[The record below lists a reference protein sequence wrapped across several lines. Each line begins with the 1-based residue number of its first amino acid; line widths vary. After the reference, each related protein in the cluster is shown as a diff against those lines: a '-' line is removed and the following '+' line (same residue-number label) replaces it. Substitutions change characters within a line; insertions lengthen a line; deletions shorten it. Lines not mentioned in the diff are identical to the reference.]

1 MKAISSDNF
10 DFTTCPKKKRKSRKG
25 AKSVKSLAV
34 DSICDFPKPELD
46 IECLSPKTQHST
58 PGKSLKTFAE
68 QLKSLPLVSVEE
80 KLNFPLK
87 FERDRFFLDF
97 NSGRGSS
104 SDTDPGFK
112 VSTQSGSSSLK
123 SNFKEKEI
131 VYFEKTKHTQL

>member
-10 DFTTCPKKKRKSRKG
+10 DFKTCPKKKRKSRKG

-34 DSICDFPKPELD
+34 SSICDFPKPELD

-58 PGKSLKTFAE
+58 PGKSSLTFAE

-87 FERDRFFLDF
+87 F
-97 NSGRGSS
+97 
-104 SDTDPGFK
+104 
-112 VSTQSGSSSLK
+112 
-123 SNFKEKEI
+123 
-131 VYFEKTKHTQL
+131 